1 MVVRQGYED
10 LSDAD
15 VARLGAQRK
24 YLFGTACGHLTALAR
39 DLKAK
44 SAAVELEQPA

>member
-15 VARLGAQRK
+15 VARLGAQ
-24 YLFGTACGHLTALAR
+24 
-39 DLKAK
+39 K
-44 SAAVELEQPA
+44 SAAVKLEQSE